1 MARKDRKRKKS
12 RMKTLSRI
20 EQKVFLIKRNKYK
33 EQALLLIIF
42 IISPLIKI
50 LKYLFGD
57 EPIRLAYQI
66 LFCNI
71 STEIIQRSH
80 FMPV

>member
-1 MARKDRKRKKS
+1 
-12 RMKTLSRI
+12 MKTLPRI
-20 EQKVFLIKRNKYK
+20 EQKVFIIKRDKYK
-33 EQALLLIIF
+33 ERALLLIIF

-57 EPIRLAYQI
+57 EPICLAYQI

-71 STEIIQRSH
+71 STEIIQR
-80 FMPV
+80 